1 MSSTRLDAQ
10 ETLTFETQR
19 RGLFEVTAEIVQ
31 AVRRSGI
38 QLGLCVVYCRHTS
51 ASLLIQ
57 ENADPTAA
65 RDAEEWFERL
75 APDGDSRYSHTLEG
89 PDDMPAHLRSAVTS
103 TSETIPVKGGKLVLG
118 TWQGLFLFEHRT
130 HPQSRE
136 LVVHIQGSA

>member
-1 MSSTRLDAQ
+1 MHSTRSDAQ
-10 ETLTFETQR
+10 ETLTFETR
-19 RGLFEVTAEIVQ
+19 GRGLFEVTAEIAGV
-31 AVRRSGI
+31 VDRSGI
-38 QLGLCVVYCRHTS
+38 RLGLCVVYCRHTS

-75 APDGDSRYSHTLEG
+75 APEGDPRYSHTLEG

-103 TSETIPVKGGKLVLG
+103 TSETIPVGEGKLVLG

-130 HPQSRE
+130 RPQRRE
-136 LVVHIQGSA
+136 LVVHVQGTA

>member
-1 MSSTRLDAQ
+1 MPPTRSDAQ
-10 ETLTFETQR
+10 ETLSFGTR
-19 RGLFEVTAEIVQ
+19 GRGLHEITSEVVDV
-31 AVRRSGI
+31 VRRSGI

-65 RDAEEWFERL
+65 RDAEAWFDRL
-75 APDGDSRYSHTLEG
+75 APDGDPRYSHDMEG

-103 TSETIPVKGGKLVLG
+103 TSETIPIGGGKLALG

-130 HPQSRE
+130 RPQRRE
-136 LVVHIQGSA
+136 LIVHVQGTA